1 MRWRPLAV
9 AGALALVVS
18 LGFAAPIAAQ
28 EDEGAITAQ
37 ELVTMEVAED
47 LNLRDEPSAA
57 GEVLT
62 VMPAGSTVEVEA
74 GAEPENEY
82 LPVTFEDQ
90 EGWAFI
96 AYLVDEGGDNIAT
109 VLEDLNLRD
118 APGLDGEV
126 LAVMPAGAELR
137 VFGSAED
144 DEGAAWSRVEYEDT
158 FGWAATEFIGD
169 GTDDGDGGDDGSD
182 PGTPNQA
189 ATTTDDL
196 NLRAGPSLDDEV
208 LLVMPAGAEILIGA
222 ENVDGFV
229 PTSFDGTPGWAY
241 FEFIAVADD
250 EDDGD
255 DDGDDGG
262 TPTGEERL
270 ALDDLNLRAGP
281 STADAVLLVIPAG
294 GSMTLTDEGVE
305 NGFVTVVFEGTAGWV
320 AAEFIARPDELEAAE
335 TTDETETGDDDLI
348 DEELAG
354 QTRVTL
360 DDLNL
365 REGPST
371 DDAVLLLIPAGETVT
386 LTGVGFEN
394 GFITVEYGETTG
406 WVAAEFLGE

>member
-1 MRWRPLAV
+1 MV
-9 AGALALVVS
+9 SS
-18 LGFAAPIAAQ
+18 LGFVTPSAAQ
-28 EDEGAITAQ
+28 ESEGTVTAQ

-47 LNLRDEPSAA
+47 LNLRDEPSAN
-57 GEVLT
+57 GEVLA

-96 AYLVDEGGDNIAT
+96 AYLVPEGGDNTAT

-118 APGLDGEV
+118 APNTDGAV
-126 LAVMPAGAELR
+126 VMVMPAGAEVR

-144 DEGAAWSRVEYEDT
+144 DAGAAWSRVEYEDV

-169 GTDDGDGGDDGSD
+169 GTDDDGGDDGDDGND
-182 PGTPNQA
+182 PGTPDQPA
-189 ATTTDDL
+189 MTTDDL

-208 LLVMPAGAEILIGA
+208 LLIMPAGAEILIGDQ
-222 ENVDGFV
+222 NVDGFV
-229 PTSFDGTPGWAY
+229 PTSYGGEIGWAY
-241 FEFIAVADD
+241 FEFIAVV
-250 EDDGD
+250 DG

-262 TPTGEERL
+262 DAPTGEERI

-281 STADAVLLVIPAG
+281 STTEAILDVIPAG
-294 GSMTLTDEGVE
+294 GSMTLTGEGAA
-305 NGFVTVVFEGTAGWV
+305 NGFVTVVYEGVSGWV
-320 AAEFIARPDELEAAE
+320 AAEFIAQPDELEAAE
-335 TTDETETGDDDLI
+335 TPDDSGDDGEAGGEV

-354 QTRVTL
+354 QTRLTL

-371 DDAVLLLIPAGETVT
+371 DDAVILVIPAGETVT
-386 LTGVGFEN
+386 LTGVGYEN